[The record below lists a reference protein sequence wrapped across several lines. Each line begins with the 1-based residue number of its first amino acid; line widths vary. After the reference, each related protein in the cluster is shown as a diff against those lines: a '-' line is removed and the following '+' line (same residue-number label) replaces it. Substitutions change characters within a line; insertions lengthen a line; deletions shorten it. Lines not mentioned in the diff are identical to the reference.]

1 MAVAAN
7 GQPGPVTALL
17 PAPSAQSLP
26 SLYEDAQWL
35 DIPLPAMPQA
45 QGWLVGISS
54 DAQGHKVLR
63 NAQVQGQQARF
74 AALPDGSY
82 YLHVR
87 ALDLYGISGL
97 PRTVPIRVKAH
108 PYRRWCRPLH
118 RVARWPWGKHSC
130 CARRWTA

>member
-97 PRTVPIRVKAH
+97 PRTVPIRV
-108 PYRRWCRPLH
+108 RPTRIAAGADPAPGGTL
-118 RVARWPWGKHSC
+118 AMGKHSC